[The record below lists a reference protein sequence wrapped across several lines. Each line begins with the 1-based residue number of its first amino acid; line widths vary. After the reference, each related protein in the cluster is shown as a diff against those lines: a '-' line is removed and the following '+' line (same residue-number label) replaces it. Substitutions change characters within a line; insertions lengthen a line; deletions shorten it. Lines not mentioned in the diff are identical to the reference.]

1 MSEVVVPT
9 PLLVCFPLLLA
20 LALPAAA
27 SPDVATLLKAADAYR
42 IPAESVRTET
52 QVELYKNDVLDKE
65 RLYTVYTRPGRRS
78 LVLMK
83 SPSEVG
89 QKVLMLADQFWLL
102 MPDSQRPLRITA
114 SQKLLG
120 EASTGDIATMT
131 WSEDYDGSVAGEGDC
146 PQPPATVTESPAAP
160 RTRVCQRLDLA
171 QTRTGVTYAR
181 VELWLDKATH
191 LPVKA
196 DLYVGSGKRAKE
208 AWYLPKTMA
217 GQPRIMS
224 MVLLDDIQPNRR
236 TVIRYHSI
244 VPKAAPDEFFNPAAL
259 VRNPLTDW

>member
-1 MSEVVVPT
+1 MFER
-9 PLLVCFPLLLA
+9 LLPLLLFVA
-20 LALPAAA
+20 PVHAAEN
-27 SPDVATLLKAADAYR
+27 VAALLKAADAFR
-42 IPAESVRTET
+42 LPAESVRTET
-52 QVELYKNDVLDKE
+52 HVELFKNDALDKE

-83 SPSEVG
+83 SPSEAG

-102 MPDSQRPLRITA
+102 MPDSQRPIRITA
-114 SQKLLG
+114 NQKLLG

-131 WSEDYDGSVAGEGDC
+131 WSEDYDGTVKDEVDC
-146 PQPPATVTESPAAP
+146 PTPPAGLVDTPP
-160 RTRVCQRLDLA
+160 KNRRCLLLDLA
-171 QTRTGVTYAR
+171 QARSGVTYAR
-181 VELWLDKATH
+181 VELYLDKASK
-191 LPVKA
+191 LPIKA
-196 DLYVGSGKRAKE
+196 DLFVGSGKRAKE
-208 AWYLPKTMA
+208 AWYFPKPVE

-236 TVIRYHSI
+236 TVIRYRSI

>member
-1 MSEVVVPT
+1 MSR
-9 PLLVCFPLLLA
+9 LLALLLLA
-20 LALPAAA
+20 APAFAA
-27 SPDVATLLKAADAYR
+27 ENVAALLKQADAFR
-42 IPAESVRTET
+42 LPAESVKVET
-52 QVELYKNDVLDKE
+52 HVELYKNDALDKE
-65 RLYTVYTRPGRRS
+65 RLYTVYVKPGRRS

-83 SPSEVG
+83 SPSEAG

-102 MPDSQRPLRITA
+102 MPESQRPLRITP

-131 WSEDYDGSVAGEGDC
+131 WSDDYDGSVVDEVDC
-146 PQPPATVTESPAAP
+146 PAPPTGLADVTVPAKTH
-160 RTRVCQRLDLA
+160 RCLHLDLA
-171 QTRTGVTYAR
+171 QARSGVTYAR
-181 VELWLDKATH
+181 VELYLDRASKT
-191 LPVKA
+191 PIKA

-208 AWYLPKTMA
+208 AWYVAKTVD
-217 GQPRIMS
+217 GQPRIMT

-236 TVIRYHSI
+236 TVIRYRSI